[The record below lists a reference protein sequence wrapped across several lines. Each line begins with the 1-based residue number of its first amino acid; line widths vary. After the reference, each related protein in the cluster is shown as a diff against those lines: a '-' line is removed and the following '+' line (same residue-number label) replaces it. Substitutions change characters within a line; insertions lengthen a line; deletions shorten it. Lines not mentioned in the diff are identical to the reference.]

1 MLIRASGAGTF
12 DQAPREGGG
21 MSTRSRPLVSIC
33 MPGYNVEATLV
44 HAVESIFQQTYDN
57 IEVILVD
64 DGSTDATEAIARKF
78 TDRRFSYERNAQ
90 NMGGYQTMNKAIGL
104 ASGEFVA
111 VYHTDDIYGTEI
123 VAKEAAYLERHPAVG
138 AVFCLSRFMDHDGQ
152 IYGQMTLPAVFKG
165 RQTLTYDEVFP
176 FLLRNKNIL
185 FCCPTFMA
193 RRTVL
198 ESVGLFDG
206 GTYDVAAD
214 LDMWIRILR
223 RYPVAVIDEP
233 LMSYRHSKSQWS
245 SRYSRLRT
253 TPEIYFAI
261 MDHYLEVDRWQTK
274 LSKSDLTEYA
284 FHRHDDDTR
293 RAGNM
298 VIIGDYEGAMKLVR
312 TPFPWRTLL
321 TNLRRRK
328 FRVLLMQATIVV
340 GLALGAGRLLAP
352 LLVRTEYGG
361 KL

>member
-1 MLIRASGAGTF
+1 MPYHASDAGNF
-12 DQAPREGGG
+12 DQASGEGSG

-33 MPGYNVEATLV
+33 MPGHNVETTLDQ
-44 HAVESIFQQTYDN
+44 AVQSVLRQTYDN

-64 DGSTDATEAIARKF
+64 DGSTDSTEAIARTF
-78 TDRRFSYERNAQ
+78 TDRRFRYERNEK
-90 NMGGYQTMNKAIGL
+90 NIGGFQTMNRAISL
-104 ASGEFVA
+104 ATGEFVA
-111 VYHTDDIYGTEI
+111 VYHTDDIYGIDI
-123 VAKEAAYLERHPAVG
+123 VAKETAYLEAHPEVG
-138 AVFCLSRFMDHDGQ
+138 AVFCLSRFMDHDGR
-152 IYGQMTLPAVFKG
+152 IYGHMTLPAVFEG

-193 RRTVL
+193 RRTTL

-223 RYPVAVIDEP
+223 RYPVAVIDKP

-245 SRYSRLRT
+245 SRYNKLRT
-253 TPEIYFAI
+253 TSDLYFTI
-261 MDHYLEVDRWQTK
+261 MDHYLAADGWGAK
-274 LSKSDLTEYA
+274 LSNSDLTEYA

-352 LLVRTEYGG
+352 LLIRTEYGG